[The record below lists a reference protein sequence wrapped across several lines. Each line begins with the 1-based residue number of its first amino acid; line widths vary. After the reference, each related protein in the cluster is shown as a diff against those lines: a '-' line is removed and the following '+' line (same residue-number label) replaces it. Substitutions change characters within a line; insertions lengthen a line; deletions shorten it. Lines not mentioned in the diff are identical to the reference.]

1 MAYGPFNHVALSG
14 WTLCLFVSP
23 IPLNKRS
30 ATTPAPRRIPP
41 PWCFLCCWWRWLL
54 SVSCWWQKIGP
65 LLLSGCLLLLHGFS
79 VALKSFPALVPST
92 MHVDPGWLLPPVSL
106 YITVYW
112 YCFWPLIFFFLSF
125 LLCHPCLSFSLNL
138 PPFFL
143 WLFPLLC
150 ACLGLREKGGLG
162 AVCLKPSR
170 VNLLRPSTVR
180 KDCISRFPVFVPP
193 PCFVF

>member
-1 MAYGPFNHVALSG
+1 MNTLPVCVPKSPQQEECYDPSTSPYPSSMMLLVLLVKVTAECFLLVTENRPFAVVR
-14 WTLCLFVSP
+14 LFVAAAWLQCSAEILP
-23 IPLNKRS
+23 RS
-30 ATTPAPRRIPP
+30 CSLHNARRSR
-41 PWCFLCCWWRWLL
+41 LAA
-54 SVSCWWQKIGP
+54 SS
-65 LLLSGCLLLLHGFS
+65 CLL
-79 VALKSFPALVPST
+79 
-92 MHVDPGWLLPPVSL
+92 L

-193 PCFVF
+193 RCFVF

>member
-23 IPLNKRS
+23 NPLNKRS

-54 SVSCWWQKIGP
+54 SVSCWWQKIGL

-125 LLCHPCLSFSLNL
+125 FTLSPLSLLLSKSASFLSLTLSTPLCL
-138 PPFFL
+138 P
-143 WLFPLLC
+143 
-150 ACLGLREKGGLG
+150 GTQRERWPWSCVSE
-162 AVCLKPSR
+162 A
-170 VNLLRPSTVR
+170 
-180 KDCISRFPVFVPP
+180 
-193 PCFVF
+193 